1 MEVAKI
7 IKSMEKEDFRVLR
20 AIERGMR
27 RAATIKMSN
36 ICFFSKLKME
46 EVLFRLNKIHKNNLI
61 IRDSTGET
69 SYKLNSIG
77 YDMLA
82 FHILVGQGII
92 SQLGVEIGKGKEAD
106 VYKCIN
112 DDNEEMTMK
121 IFRIGRTSFR
131 KVKQLRI
138 FVGERRHFSWLYIN
152 RLAAM
157 REYEALSK
165 IAPLGL
171 NIPKPIG
178 INRHIIIM
186 EFIEGTELNNLI
198 DIEDPV
204 FIFEDIINQISIIY
218 KNVGIIHGDL
228 GEFNVL
234 INSDGDIL
242 IIDWPQWVPKSH
254 PNGLSILKRDIENI
268 CLFFKK
274 RFSVESNAE
283 EILKSIIS

>member
-1 MEVAKI
+1 MEAAKI
-7 IKSMEKEDFRVLR
+7 IKSMEKEDYRILR

-27 RAATIKMSN
+27 RAATVKLSD

-46 EVLFRLNKIHKNNLI
+46 EVLFRLNKVHKNNLV

-82 FHILVGQGII
+82 LHILVGHETI
-92 SQLGVEIGKGKEAD
+92 SQLGMEIGKGKESD

-112 DDNEEMTMK
+112 DKDEIMTMK

-131 KVKQLRI
+131 KVKQLRVFI
-138 FVGERRHFSWLYIN
+138 GEKHHSSWLYIN

-157 REYEALSK
+157 REYAALLK

-171 NIPKPIG
+171 SIPKPIG
-178 INRHIIIM
+178 HNRHILIM
-186 EFIEGTELNNLI
+186 EYIEGSELNDLI

-204 FIFEDIINQISIIY
+204 FIFDEIINQMSTIY
-218 KNVGIIHGDL
+218 KNAGIIHGDL
-228 GEFNVL
+228 GEFNIL
-234 INSDGDIL
+234 INSEGDL
-242 IIDWPQWVPKSH
+242 MIIDWPQWVPKNH
-254 PNGLSILKRDIENI
+254 PNALSILGRDIENI
-268 CLFFKK
+268 CIFFKK
-274 RFSVESNAE
+274 RFNVESNPE
-283 EILKSIIS
+283 EILKSILS

>member
-1 MEVAKI
+1 
-7 IKSMEKEDFRVLR
+7 MEKEDFRVLR

-27 RAATIKMSN
+27 RAASVKMSD

-46 EVLFRLNKIHKNNLI
+46 EVLFRLNKVHKNNLI
-61 IRDSTGET
+61 IRDSKGEI

-82 FHILVGQGII
+82 LHILVGQGII

-178 INRHIIIM
+178 INRHILIM

-234 INSDGDIL
+234 INSEGDIL

-274 RFSVESNAE
+274 RFNVESNAE

>member
-27 RAATIKMSN
+27 RAATVKMSD

-46 EVLFRLNKIHKNNLI
+46 EVLFRLNKVHKNNLI
-61 IRDSTGET
+61 IRDSTGVT

-218 KNVGIIHGDL
+218 KNTGIIHGDL
-228 GEFNVL
+228 GEFNIL
-234 INSDGDIL
+234 INSEGDIL
-242 IIDWPQWVPKSH
+242 IIDWPQWIPKSH

-274 RFSVESNAE
+274 RFKVESNTE
-283 EILKSIIS
+283 EILESIIS